1 MSEERSPRVVEAR
14 KAMGTR
20 FEIVLPGTNERALR
34 GAAEEALDEI
44 DRLEAQLTKF
54 DSRSEISG
62 INAHAAREVVRVE
75 PRLFALLQ
83 TALEISEATEGAFDP
98 TVAPLMQA
106 WGFVGGGGRLPD
118 PEDVER
124 AREITGWHQVGLD
137 AEDYT
142 LWFGREGVS
151 LDLGA
156 IGKGYAIDRAIE
168 LLRDAGIT
176 AALIHG
182 GTSTVYG
189 LGAPQLPTGHHD
201 TAPDAS
207 VGEGEDGPEATGD
220 GWRVAIRDPG
230 GPEGS
235 SLADVLLRDRA
246 LSVSGSHGKAFRE
259 GDRLYGH
266 VLDPRTGE
274 PTRAAL
280 LAAVGH
286 PSATV
291 TDALS
296 TALLVLGPE
305 ALPELTERFPEADLL
320 VVTSEDGRATLHPA
334 GPNAWQLRPNAI

>member
-1 MSEERSPRVVEAR
+1 MSAEPPRVIEAR
-14 KAMGTR
+14 NAMGTR

-34 GAAEEALDEI
+34 GAAEEAFDEI
-44 DRLEAQLTKF
+44 DRLEAQLTKY

-83 TALEISEATEGAFDP
+83 TALEISAATDGAFDP
-98 TVAPLMQA
+98 TVAPLMRA
-106 WGFVGGGGRLPD
+106 WGFVGAGGRLPD
-118 PEDVER
+118 PEAVER
-124 AREITGWHQVGLD
+124 AREITGWYHIGLD
-137 AEDYT
+137 EEAFT

-176 AALIHG
+176 SALLHG

-189 LGAPQLPTGHHD
+189 LGLPQAAAATGAQAVDGD
-201 TAPDAS
+201 TR
-207 VGEGEDGPEATGD
+207 VGEGEPAEAVA

-235 SLADVLLRDRA
+235 SLAEVLLRDRA

-274 PTRAAL
+274 PTQAAI

-305 ALPELTERFPEADLL
+305 ALPDLTKRFPEADLL
-320 VVTSEDGRATLHPA
+320 VVTSEDGRPTLHIG
-334 GPNAWQLRPNAI
+334 GPNVWQLCPHPT